1 MNAAYLPL
9 YEFLNTLP
17 EPETPEEVAAV
28 SYSNYLDDISM
39 VLVGYR
45 LEHHL
50 NQTQLA
56 EQLSCSQS
64 LVSAYESGARNISA
78 EKLCELMAKIGKRVT
93 LNIEDANASA
103 TLLPGSNPLF
113 PDSKIIDKTLC
124 AS

>member
-9 YEFLNTLP
+9 YEYLNNLP
-17 EPETPEEVAAV
+17 EPETPEEIAAV
-28 SYSNYLDDISM
+28 SYSNMLDDISIA
-39 VLVGYR
+39 LVGYR
-45 LEHHL
+45 LDHHM

-78 EKLCELMAKIGKRVT
+78 EKLCELMAKIGKRVSMSM
-93 LNIEDANASA
+93 EDAAASVM
-103 TLLPGSNPLF
+103 PQSEYNPLF
-113 PDSKIIDKTLC
+113 PDAKVIDQTLC